1 MDAFAE
7 DPPSKTAD
15 LITEGSHQ
23 GFEVG
28 QRVQSI
34 DKGPNKI
41 GTIKYIGPVQGY
53 QGIWA
58 GVDWDDGDGR
68 HNGTVNGIFYFDAD
82 GEKSASFVRLH
93 SLSKGV
99 TFLEALFSRY
109 RGHTTKEEQDEMYV
123 LSASKKRV
131 VIEHVGVNKMQEKL
145 MHLENLFHV
154 SLEYAGVSEPGPV
167 HEIHGILPKLEELD
181 VRGNLL
187 PDWQAVGL
195 ICEELPALK
204 FLDLS
209 NSRIR
214 IPSDSLPI
222 FYNLRTLVLNNCGIT
237 WKQVERL
244 KKSLP
249 VLEELHLGGNR
260 LRTIEPLGE
269 DTSGSSVSS
278 PGMFVQGFDSLKLL
292 SLEGNGIE
300 SWEEIAKLSQLTRLE
315 QLHLSNNMLKN
326 IFYLQ
331 HQKLDHCLSNEPEPR
346 NAQHKPFENLRCLLL
361 GGNKIEDW
369 ASIDALNLFP
379 SLRDVRLSDNPISS
393 PTKGG
398 ALRYILIARLSKV
411 TMLNGSE
418 VKQRERKDSEIRYV
432 RFVMTT
438 MQGKSQEE
446 IAREHPRFAELKAQ
460 HDIPDESWR
469 VGVTGPQKMA
479 AGLLSITL
487 TCVGASAGE
496 KAPITKKLPSTTTV
510 GKLKLLC
517 QGFFK
522 LTPMKQR
529 LFLQE
534 QDSPIPTPLND
545 DMETLADL
553 GIGASVG
560 NILVDE
566 VENC

>member
-1 MDAFAE
+1 MDVTAE
-7 DPPSKTAD
+7 GPPNRTAD
-15 LITEGSHQ
+15 RITEGSHP

-68 HNGTVNGIFYFDAD
+68 HNGTVNGVIYFDAD

-93 SLSKGV
+93 SLSMGV
-99 TFLEALFSRY
+99 TFMEALFCRY
-109 RGHTTKEEQDEMYV
+109 RGNSTKEEQDEMYV
-123 LSASKKRV
+123 LSASQRRV
-131 VIEHVGVNKMQEKL
+131 AIELVGVNKIQEKL

-154 SLEYAGVSEPGPV
+154 SLEYAGVSQPGPV
-167 HEIHGILPKLEELD
+167 HETHGILPKLEELD
-181 VRGNLL
+181 LRGNLL

-209 NSRIR
+209 NNRIR
-214 IPSDSLPI
+214 IGSDSLPI
-222 FYNLRTLVLNNCGIT
+222 FYNLHTLVLNNCGLS
-237 WKQVERL
+237 WKQVEKL
-244 KKSLP
+244 KRSLP
-249 VLEELHLGGNR
+249 TLEELHLGGNR

-269 DTSGSSVSS
+269 DESVSSVSPPS
-278 PGMFVQGFDSLKLL
+278 IFVEGFDSLQLL
-292 SLEGNGIE
+292 SLEGNEIE
-300 SWEEIAKLSQLTRLE
+300 SWEEVAKLSRLTRLE
-315 QLHLSNNMLKN
+315 QLHLSNNMLKQ
-326 IFYLQ
+326 IIYLQ
-331 HQKLDHCLSNEPEPR
+331 PQKLDHCLSNAHEPQ
-346 NAQHKPFENLRCLLL
+346 NGQHKLFEKLRCLLL

-379 SLRDVRLSDNPISS
+379 SLTDVRLSDNPISN

-398 ALRYILIARLSKV
+398 ALRYMFIARLSKI

-418 VKQRERKDSEIRYV
+418 VKDRERKDSEIRYV

-438 MQGKSQEE
+438 MQGKSEEE
-446 IAREHPRFAELKAQ
+446 IAREHPRFAELKAR
-460 HDIPDESWR
+460 HDISDERWP

-496 KAPITKKLPSTTTV
+496 KAPITKKLPATTTV

-522 LTPMKQR
+522 LTPIKQR

-534 QDSPIPTPLND
+534 QGSPIPTPLSD
-545 DMETLADL
+545 DMETLGDL
-553 GIGASVG
+553 GIGSSIG

>member
-1 MDAFAE
+1 MDVTAE
-7 DPPSKTAD
+7 GPPNRTAD
-15 LITEGSHQ
+15 RITEGSHP
-23 GFEVG
+23 GLEVG

-68 HNGTVNGIFYFDAD
+68 HNGTVNGVLYFDAD

-93 SLSKGV
+93 SLSMGV
-99 TFLEALFSRY
+99 TFVEALFCRY
-109 RGHTTKEEQDEMYV
+109 RGNSTKEEQDEMYV
-123 LSASKKRV
+123 LSASQRRV
-131 VIEHVGVNKMQEKL
+131 AIELVGVNKIQEKL

-154 SLEYAGVSEPGPV
+154 SLEYAGVSQPGPV
-167 HEIHGILPKLEELD
+167 HEIHDILPKLEELD
-181 VRGNLL
+181 LRGNLL

-209 NSRIR
+209 NNRIR
-214 IPSDSLPI
+214 IGSDSLPI
-222 FYNLRTLVLNNCGIT
+222 FYNLRTLVLNNCGLS
-237 WKQVERL
+237 WKQVEKL
-244 KKSLP
+244 KRSLP
-249 VLEELHLGGNR
+249 TLEELHLGGNR

-269 DTSGSSVSS
+269 DESVSSVSPPS
-278 PGMFVQGFDSLKLL
+278 IFVKGFDSLQLL
-292 SLEGNGIE
+292 SLEGNEIE
-300 SWEEIAKLSQLTRLE
+300 SWEEVAKLSWLTRLE
-315 QLHLSNNMLKN
+315 QLHLSNNMLKQ
-326 IFYLQ
+326 IIYLQ
-331 HQKLDHCLSNEPEPR
+331 PQKLDHCLLNAHEPQ
-346 NAQHKPFENLRCLLL
+346 NGQHKLFEKLRCLLL

-379 SLRDVRLSDNPISS
+379 SLTDVRLSDNPISN

-398 ALRYILIARLSKV
+398 ALRYMFIARLSKI

-418 VKQRERKDSEIRYV
+418 VKDRERKDSEIRYV

-438 MQGKSQEE
+438 MQGKSEEE
-446 IAREHPRFAELKAQ
+446 IAREHPRFAELKAR
-460 HDIPDESWR
+460 HDISDERWP

-487 TCVGASAGE
+487 TCIGASAGE
-496 KAPITKKLPSTTTV
+496 KAPITKKLPATTTV

-522 LTPMKQR
+522 LTPIKQR

-534 QDSPIPTPLND
+534 QGSPIPTPLND
-545 DMETLADL
+545 DMETLGDL
-553 GIGASVG
+553 GIGPSIG